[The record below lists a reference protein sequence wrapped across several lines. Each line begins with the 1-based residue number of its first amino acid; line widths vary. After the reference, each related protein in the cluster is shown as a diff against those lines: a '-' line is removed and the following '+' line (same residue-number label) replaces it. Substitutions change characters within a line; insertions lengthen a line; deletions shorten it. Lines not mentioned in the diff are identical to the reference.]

1 MFDQHGMRP
10 QAIPPILGMSFFFTF
25 EYVCYCAG
33 RSFVGLPLSLPLML
47 TANTCGVLAGSFLPF
62 PAPVSSGESPAMPAR
77 RMHILALVYI
87 GAGLAGAL
95 ACFFGVAEHAFQK
108 HFFAASALLAGI
120 PLPFLLRLFFSGV
133 PRGRQGF
140 SLGLILATAEIFWI
154 FLYINPSEILDPSV
168 LGVVLG
174 LLQLCTGALAA
185 ASIFRPAPRIAQNA
199 PAPGP
204 CAREL
209 ALRTLLYLAA
219 IASIFFML
227 DSIIDILFFRY
238 DSVRQTI
245 PREVNLYIWITYPFI
260 GRLID
265 RQGAGIKFF
274 LVCLAMCFVSPS
286 LTIFSQG
293 SPMYWLIFAL
303 DIVSRHGVLI
313 FLTIVFAGHADR
325 QRWPGLTVST
335 PYLLQHAAYVLMWL
349 FFEAFH
355 PGTAVI
361 LLVSLFLCCAF
372 SFLSSRVHYALSLS
386 GHDTTVSPT
395 VTPKTETA
403 PGPAVTAGGCAIP
416 YQGKLVCFVEKYG
429 LSARES
435 DVLRLILDG
444 TNTSAMSEHLHI
456 SESTVKSHVKSILRK
471 TDTASRNVLMALF
484 MNEG

>member
-1 MFDQHGMRP
+1 MFDRN
-10 QAIPPILGMSFFFTF
+10 AIQPRAIAPILGMIFFFTF
-25 EYVCYCAG
+25 EYVCYWAG

-47 TANTCGVLAGSFLPF
+47 AANTCGVLAGTFLPF
-62 PAPVSSGESPAMPAR
+62 PVPSSSPEHPAASTR
-77 RMHILALVYI
+77 HMRLLAFAYVA
-87 GAGLAGAL
+87 AGFAGAVS
-95 ACFFGVAEHAFQK
+95 CFFAVREQSLEKYLLAV
-108 HFFAASALLAGI
+108 SALLAGI
-120 PLPFLLRLFFSGV
+120 PLSALLRLFFSGV
-133 PRGRQGF
+133 ARGYQGF

-154 FLYINPSEILDPSV
+154 FLYLNPSKILDGSV
-168 LGVVLG
+168 LGVILG
-174 LLQLCTGALAA
+174 LLQLGTGCLVA
-185 ASIFRPAPRIAQNA
+185 ASLFQPSPDHVQNPDA
-199 PAPGP
+199 PAPCP
-204 CAREL
+204 REL
-209 ALRTLLYLAA
+209 ALRTLLYLVA

-227 DSIIDILFFRY
+227 DSNIDILFFRY
-238 DSVRQTI
+238 DSAKQAI

-265 RQGAGIKFF
+265 RKGAGTKFF
-274 LVCLAMCFVSPS
+274 LACLAMCFVSPS

-313 FLTIVFAGHADR
+313 FLTIVFAGHANR
-325 QRWPGLTVST
+325 QRWPGLAISA
-335 PYLLQHAAYVLMWL
+335 PYLLQHTAYVLMWL

-386 GHDTTVSPT
+386 GHQAMPAPPVPDTR
-395 VTPKTETA
+395 ETA
-403 PGPAVTAGGCAIP
+403 PAPAATVDAGPLPCEV
-416 YQGKLVCFVEKYG
+416 KLVCFVEKYG

-435 DVLRLILDG
+435 DVLRLILTG
-444 TNTSAMSEHLHI
+444 TNTSAMSEKLCI